1 MPFLRQRQ
9 QILGQKKQL
18 FHPNG
23 KLARLGSKKMAAHTN
38 QIAEIEQFIEFKP
51 SLTDYILL
59 YVDLNA
65 LSGPLQVRKSR
76 LTHQAH
82 REDSASDANFT
93 VRSLQIRAGSRAKLG
108 GQIGNSIGPTK
119 FVWIGS
125 QAQRLNLLQFFLTL
139 LKLLARLKFQRENP
153 FQCRWGV

>member
-1 MPFLRQRQ
+1 
-9 QILGQKKQL
+9 
-18 FHPNG
+18 
-23 KLARLGSKKMAAHTN
+23 MAAHTN
-38 QIAEIEQFIEFKP
+38 PLTDVAQFIKFKP
-51 SLTDYILL
+51 SLAAYILL

-82 REDSASDANFT
+82 RQDSPGKANVT
-93 VRSLQIRAGSRAKLG
+93 VRSLQIRAGRRAKLG
-108 GQIGNSIGPTK
+108 SQIGNGIGPTK
-119 FVWIGS
+119 FVWICS

-153 FQCRWGV
+153 FQYRRGV